1 MKGSEQVSN
10 KYSVNY
16 HSGITYEFDNVCEA
30 MKFADNNA
38 GYSQRN
44 ITIEDKLGNTIA
56 ERTWYGCKDRISLC
70 ENPISF
76 GDFGFYDDWCTFD
89 VRERLKS

>member
-10 KYSVNY
+10 KYSV
-16 HSGITYEFDNVCEA
+16 NVCEA

-56 ERTWYGCKDRISLC
+56 ERTWYGCKDGISLC